1 MDIKTI
7 IAKKR
12 NKGELDK
19 DEIRYFVGKY
29 TKGEI
34 SESQAAALLSY
45 IYINGLTEDEILN
58 LAVEMGNSGEIIDLS
73 DISNKIVDKH
83 STGGVGDKVTLI
95 LMPII
100 AAFGLP
106 VAKISSR
113 GLGVS
118 GGTIDKLEAIP
129 GYDTEITLD
138 EFKENIKRVGVSLI
152 NQTFDIAPAEKKLY
166 KLRNEI
172 ACHDS
177 IPIIAASLL
186 SLKIA
191 TGSNKIVFDI
201 TCGKGTY
208 IKSKEE
214 AKRLANLLIKLGK
227 RLDKDIGCVITT
239 MDEPLGYAVGNTLEI
254 IETINSLKGKM
265 PQDVG
270 DVVISLASMTLKLAG
285 LGDNLEQNAA
295 NVINV
300 IKSGKAY
307 EKFKEMVASQYG
319 SLQYIEDIE
328 KFKKAE
334 FIVPVY
340 STGDGNI
347 EKIDADIVGSI
358 AKYLGAGRANDKEE
372 VDKTSGIVLCKKIGD
387 EVKSGEI
394 LAYIHANEES
404 KVLGATKNLV
414 DAFKITTK
422 KVQIKS
428 RVLEIC
434 KFKNKNNI

>member
-19 DEIRYFVGKY
+19 EEIRYFVGKY
-29 TKGEI
+29 TKGEVT
-34 SESQAAALLSY
+34 EAQAGALLSY
-45 IYINGLTEDEILN
+45 IYINGLTEDEITY
-58 LAVEMGNSGEIIDLS
+58 LALEMGNSGDKIDLS
-73 DISNKIVDKH
+73 DISDKIVDKH

-129 GYDTEITLD
+129 GYDTEITLE
-138 EFKENIKRVGVSLI
+138 EFKNNIKNVGVSLI
-152 NQTFDIAPAEKKLY
+152 NQTLNIAPAEKKIY

-172 ACHDS
+172 GCYDS
-177 IPIIAASLL
+177 VPIIAASLL
-186 SLKIA
+186 SLKVA

-214 AKRLANLLIKLGK
+214 AKRLSKLLIKIGK
-227 RLDKDIGCVITT
+227 RLDKDVGCVITA

-254 IETINSLKGKM
+254 IETINSLKGQM

-270 DVVISLASMTLKLAG
+270 DVVVSLGSIILKLAG
-285 LGDNLEQNAA
+285 LGNDLNQNAA
-295 NVINV
+295 NIINV

-307 EKFKEMVASQYG
+307 EKFKEMVANQYG
-319 SLQYIEDIE
+319 SLQYIEDVE
-328 KFKKAE
+328 KFKKAKY
-334 FIVPVY
+334 IVPVY
-340 STGDGNI
+340 SSEDGFI

-387 EVKSGEI
+387 AVKTGEI
-394 LAYIHANEES
+394 LAYIHANDEN

-414 DAFKITTK
+414 DAFKTTNK
-422 KVQIKS
+422 KVAIKS
-428 RVLEIC
+428 RIIEVC
-434 KFKNKNNI
+434 K